1 MFGYTVPL
9 YQRLTAKNL
18 ADYQRYYC
26 ETCHQLKA
34 QFGLVSAAAVNY
46 DMCFNTIVLNSVM
59 GGDDSFDHTPKSWR
73 CVFRKPYTDQEVFRR
88 MAAYTILLTKWEL
101 YDDEVDKPSMKTKFI
116 DLALSRAISKAES
129 EYPEY
134 DRIVGEG
141 FGRLRDL
148 EAEGCTDPVL
158 MGTTF
163 GKALT
168 EPLSDIAGEA
178 DSPALRDLYT
188 SLTTAVYVMDA
199 VDDLED
205 DYRDGTYNP
214 FLKACPRFINR
225 DDYMLKNLYGITEL
239 MNGVMKSLQDAYA
252 EVRKSMTCMKEVT
265 DNIVYLGIPESAKN
279 AVAGS
284 SGAKMSV
291 KNAFDRRKERTATY

>member
-1 MFGYTVPL
+1 
-9 YQRLTAKNL
+9 
-18 ADYQRYYC
+18 
-26 ETCHQLKA
+26 
-34 QFGLVSAAAVNY
+34 
-46 DMCFNTIVLNSVM
+46 
-59 GGDDSFDHTPKSWR
+59 
-73 CVFRKPYTDQEVFRR
+73 

-101 YDDEVDKPSMKTKFI
+101 YDDMVDKPSMKTRFI

-129 EYPEY
+129 KFPDY

-141 FGRLRDL
+141 FEKLREL
-148 EAEGCTDPVL
+148 ETQGCTDPVL

-168 EPLSDIAGEA
+168 EPLSDIAGDA

-188 SLTTAVYVMDA
+188 SLTAAVYVMDA

-214 FLKACPRFINR
+214 FLKACPRFVNR
-225 DDYMLKNLYGITEL
+225 DDYMLKNLYSITEL
-239 MNGVMKSLQDAYA
+239 MNSVMKSLQDAYA

-265 DNIVYLGIPESAKN
+265 DNIVYLGVPESAKN